1 MVHDENELY
10 LAMESILKDEKI
22 RSDLKENAKDI
33 VALNQGSTDTQV
45 SYILNILGAKH

>member
-10 LAMESILKDEKI
+10 LAMESILKDEKV
-22 RSDLKENAKDI
+22 RSGLKKNAKDV

-45 SYILNILGAKH
+45 SYILNIIGAEH